1 MVSLARIPGRRR
13 RLAQRGIASR
23 SGLVWFCGLAAVSH
37 VAWTLLVLYPALRVL
52 VWKVFVM
59 YSPDLGYWLEAVAMV
74 VFLKGLL
81 EIALIGRVFRQTHQ
95 SRHTVEEPSPHV
107 WTVRR

>member
-37 VAWTLLVLYPALRVL
+37 VAWTLLVLYPALRV
-52 VWKVFVM
+52 
-59 YSPDLGYWLEAVAMV
+59 GYWLEAVAMV